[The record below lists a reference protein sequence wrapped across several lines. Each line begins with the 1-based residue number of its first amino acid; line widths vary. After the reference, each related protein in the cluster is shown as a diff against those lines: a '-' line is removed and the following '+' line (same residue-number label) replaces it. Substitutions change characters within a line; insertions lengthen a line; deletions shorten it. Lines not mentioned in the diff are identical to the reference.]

1 MTSFFVDVRCHPL
14 QPNEI
19 SYNSAIHACG
29 RGGQWELA
37 LSLLKEMR
45 ELGLSPDRI
54 SFGAMVSLGLWLSVS
69 RESRLTT
76 AASPWVK
83 SHSPPRSE
91 KYLAWSRSL
100 SSRDCTTLSTPGWC
114 QAGRIELIS
123 RGATWV
129 SGAPDPPR
137 TSTKWGLGLVGEQ
150 SRDLFTD
157 LYVKQS

>member
-69 RESRLTT
+69 RESRLAT
-76 AASPWVK
+76 AASSWVK
-83 SHSPPRSE
+83 IAFTTE
-91 KYLAWSRSL
+91 KR
-100 SSRDCTTLSTPGWC
+100 
-114 QAGRIELIS
+114 EIS
-123 RGATWV
+123 
-129 SGAPDPPR
+129 
-137 TSTKWGLGLVGEQ
+137 GLEP
-150 SRDLFTD
+150 FI
-157 LYVKQS
+157 VKQRLHNVEYARLASGGSHRAHFKGGNMGVGGTGPAANESQSGD